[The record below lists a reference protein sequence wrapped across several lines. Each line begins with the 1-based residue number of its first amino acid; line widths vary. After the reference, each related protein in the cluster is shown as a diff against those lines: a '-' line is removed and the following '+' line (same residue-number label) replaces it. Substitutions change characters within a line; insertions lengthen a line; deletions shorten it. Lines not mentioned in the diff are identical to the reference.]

1 MLIEN
6 GLIEDVD
13 KVKLAI
19 DRLQAFE
26 PPEGYYLAFSG
37 GKDSQALYHVAI
49 EAGVKFDAHYNFTGI
64 DPPEVVKFIRSNYP
78 DVSIDMYKESMWKL
92 MIKNM
97 CPPTRLAR
105 YCCKELKEH
114 GGEGRICLTGVRNA
128 ESVKRGKRKP
138 FEVVTPATKNKML
151 FSDNDD
157 DRKLFENC
165 EVKGKRVVNPIIDW
179 GDADVWKFL
188 NDRNIEHCCLYD
200 EGWRRIGCLL
210 CPNSTV
216 KEKEMQ
222 FKRYPKHRQAY
233 INIFEKIIA
242 RRKEM
247 GKKCTWNTGEEMMQW
262 WIYGNPEK
270 DNEYQNELFE
280 E

>member
-37 GKDSQALYHVAI
+37 GKDSQALYHVAV

-78 DVSIDMYKESMWKL
+78 DVAFDMYKNSIWKL
-92 MIKNM
+92 MIKKLG
-97 CPPTRLAR
+97 PPTRIIR
-105 YCCKELKEH
+105 FCCAELKEH

-128 ESVKRGKRKP
+128 ESVKRKGRRP
-138 FEVVTPATKNKML
+138 FEIVTKQYKNKML
-151 FSDNDD
+151 FNDNDD

-165 EVKGKRVVNPIIDW
+165 TVKGKRVINPIIDW
-179 GDADVWKFL
+179 EDADVWNF
-188 NDRNIEHCCLYD
+188 
-200 EGWRRIGCLL
+200 
-210 CPNSTV
+210 
-216 KEKEMQ
+216 
-222 FKRYPKHRQAY
+222 
-233 INIFEKIIA
+233 
-242 RRKEM
+242 
-247 GKKCTWNTGEEMMQW
+247 
-262 WIYGNPEK
+262 
-270 DNEYQNELFE
+270 
-280 E
+280 

>member
-19 DRLQAFE
+19 DRLRAFE
-26 PPEGYYLAFSG
+26 PSEGYYLAFSG

-78 DVSIDMYKESMWKL
+78 DVIFDKYKKSMWGL
-92 MIKNM
+92 ILYHMG
-97 CPPTRLAR
+97 PPSRIQR
-105 YCCKELKEH
+105 FCCKELKEH

-128 ESVKRGKRKP
+128 ESVRRKGRRP
-138 FEVVTPATKNKML
+138 FEVVTKSYKDKIL
-151 FSDNDD
+151 FNDNDE
-157 DRKLFENC
+157 DRRMFENC
-165 EVKGKRVVNPIIDW
+165 TKKGKRVVNPIIDW
-179 GDADVWKFL
+179 EDTDVWKFL

-200 EGWRRIGCLL
+200 EGQKRIGCIG
-210 CPNSTV
+210 CPMGG
-216 KEKEMQ
+216 EKNMLRD
-222 FKRYPKHRQAY
+222 FKRFPKHKQAY
-233 INIFEKIIA
+233 INTFDKVIEL
-242 RRKEM
+242 RRLK
-247 GKKCTWNTGEEMMQW
+247 GKKCTWNTGEELMQW